1 MEFGLFMGGFVHQ
14 DLMASDPDAE
24 HHRLMSEV
32 DLAVVGDRSNWKY
45 SWWTEH
51 HFLWEYS
58 HISANETIMPFVAA
72 KTNRMHIGSG
82 IINITP
88 PVNHPARVAERVA
101 MLDHLSEGRFEFGT
115 GRGSSTTEQAGFGIT
130 DPELT
135 KDMFDEAISEFKKM
149 WRDGTYSHDG
159 EFFSLP
165 ERNVLPKPYVKPHPP
180 MWVAA
185 GNPGTF
191 EKAGKM
197 GLGVLCFTGGTP
209 EKMKALVDVYKEAI
223 KDADPVGE
231 FVNDNVAITTSFL
244 CLEDGDAAL
253 DWATQVGQRP
263 PAVARV
269 QVPRH
274 VPEAG
279 VGAGVAGPDPR
290 PDARAAH
297 RRARRTAPRSSG
309 NVEECAEALRKWDA
323 IGVDQLILG
332 PVGLG
337 VPARAHGRDRGA
349 VRQLGHP
356 RVRHRPRV
364 LDEPVPRV
372 RRRSPPDGIPA
383 RPHGRAE
390 RASGRTRG

>member
-1 MEFGLFMGGFVHQ
+1 MEFGLFMGGFVHK
-14 DLMASDPDAE
+14 DLMESNPDAE
-24 HHRLMSEV
+24 HWRLMSEV
-32 DLAVVGDRSNWKY
+32 ALAEAGDRTNWKY

-72 KTNRMHIGSG
+72 RTKNMHIGSG

-130 DPELT
+130 DPEIT
-135 KDMFDEAISEFKKM
+135 KDMFDEAIVEFKNM
-149 WRDGTYSHDG
+149 WKDGTYSFDG
-159 EFFSLP
+159 KFFSLP

-209 EKMKALVDVYKEAI
+209 EKMAPLVELYKEAI

-231 FVNDNVAITTSFL
+231 FVNDNVAITTSFM
-244 CLEDGDAAL
+244 CLEDDAAAVDWTTRSGNGRQQSLVFRYL
-253 DWATQVGQRP
+253 DTFPKPAWVPDWPQEIPDPTREQVLAGR
-263 PAVARV
+263 
-269 QVPRH
+269 
-274 VPEAG
+274 EAG
-279 VGAGVAGPDPR
+279 ASIVGNP
-290 PDARAAH
+290 
-297 RRARRTAPRSSG
+297 
-309 NVEECAEALRKWDA
+309 EQCAEVLSKWDA

-332 PVGLG
+332 PSGSTYPHELLVETVELFGNSVIPSFDKDPEHSTSRYRREAAARLAG
-337 VPARAHGRDRGA
+337 V
-349 VRQLGHP
+349 
-356 RVRHRPRV
+356 
-364 LDEPVPRV
+364 
-372 RRRSPPDGIPA
+372 
-383 RPHGRAE
+383 
-390 RASGRTRG
+390 

>member
-1 MEFGLFMGGFVHQ
+1 MEFGLFMGGFIHEDV
-14 DLMASDPDAE
+14 MAADPNAE

-32 DLAVVGDRSNWKY
+32 DLAVVGDRTNWKY

-58 HISANETIMPFVAA
+58 HISANETIMPYVAA
-72 KTNRMHIGSG
+72 KTDRMHIGSG

-135 KDMFDEAISEFKKM
+135 KAMYDEAIREFKYM

-159 EFFSLP
+159 QFFSLP

-197 GLGVLCFTGGTP
+197 GLGVLCFTGGSP
-209 EKMKALVDVYKEAI
+209 EKMKPLIEMYKEAI

-231 FVNDNVAITTSFL
+231 FVNDNVAITSSFM
-244 CLEDGDAAL
+244 CLEDEEAAIDWTTRSGNGRQQSLVFKYLDTFPKPAWVPEWPALIADPTREQVIAGREIGASIVGNPEQCAAAL
-253 DWATQVGQRP
+253 RMWEGT
-263 PAVARV
+263 
-269 QVPRH
+269 
-274 VPEAG
+274 
-279 VGAGVAGPDPR
+279 
-290 PDARAAH
+290 
-297 RRARRTAPRSSG
+297 
-309 NVEECAEALRKWDA
+309 
-323 IGVDQLILG
+323 GVDQLILG
-332 PVGLG
+332 PSGSVYPHDLLVETVELFGKS
-337 VPARAHGRDRGA
+337 VIPEFDTDPEFSTNRYRAA
-349 VRQLGHP
+349 ATSV
-356 RVRHRPRV
+356 
-364 LDEPVPRV
+364 
-372 RRRSPPDGIPA
+372 
-383 RPHGRAE
+383 
-390 RASGRTRG
+390 TR

>member
-1 MEFGLFMGGFVHQ
+1 MEFGLFMGGFVHE

-32 DLAVVGDRSNWKY
+32 DLAVAGDRSNWKY

-58 HISANETIMPFVAA
+58 HISANETIMPYVAA

-115 GRGSSTTEQAGFGIT
+115 GRGSSSTEQRGFGIE

-135 KDMFDEAISEFKKM
+135 KDMYDEAVGEFKKM
-149 WRDGTYSHDG
+149 WRDGTYSYEG
-159 EFFSLP
+159 EFFRLP

-209 EKMKALVDVYKEAI
+209 EKMKALVDVYKEAV

-244 CLEDGDAAL
+244 CLEDGDTAL
-253 DWATQVGQRP
+253 DWASRSGNGRQQSLVFRYLDTFP
-263 PAVARV
+263 KPAW
-269 QVPRH
+269 
-274 VPEAG
+274 VPEWPALIPDPTREQL
-279 VGAGVAGPDPR
+279 VAGR
-290 PDARAAH
+290 ENGSAIV
-297 RRARRTAPRSSG
+297 G

-332 PVGLG
+332 PSGSVYPHDLM
-337 VPARAHGRDRGA
+337 VEA
-349 VRQLGHP
+349 VELFGNS
-356 RVRHRPRV
+356 V
-364 LDEPVPRV
+364 
-372 RRRSPPDGIPA
+372 IPEFDTDPEFSTN
-383 RPHGRAE
+383 RY
-390 RASGRTRG
+390 RASAKVSA